1 MAFQQKL
8 WAYSFNPKRGPDY
21 PCPHCLAGSL
31 TLRKD
36 SVRRAGPYHDKSAK
50 LTDSAFIAML
60 DCRACEGSAAVAGYV
75 RKDDIL
81 VPKAIYPAPP
91 IIKVP
96 TATPR
101 AVVVELDAA
110 FALFWVDLSSCA
122 NKIRVS
128 LERLLDS
135 LGIPETPKLAQRI
148 DSAQGADK
156 LRSEVFHA
164 LREVGNVGSHGSQV
178 RREVVLTAFEIYEHQ
193 LDVLFRPSAGSRM
206 ESLAKRIRATKGK

>member
-1 MAFQQKL
+1 M
-8 WAYSFNPKRGPDY
+8 G
-21 PCPHCLAGSL
+21 
-31 TLRKD
+31 
-36 SVRRAGPYHDKSAK
+36 
-50 LTDSAFIAML
+50 ML
-60 DCRACEGSAAVAGYV
+60 DCRACEGSAAVVGYV

-81 VPKAIYPAPP
+81 VPKGIYPAPA
-91 IIKVP
+91 IITVP

-101 AVVVELDAA
+101 TVVVELDAA

-135 LGIPETPKLAQRI
+135 LGLPEFPTLAKRI
-148 DSAQGADK
+148 ESTQGADK

-164 LREVGNVGSHGSQV
+164 LREVGNVGSHGSGV

-193 LDVLFRPSAGSRM
+193 LDILFRPSPGLRI
-206 ESLAKRIRATKGK
+206 ETLAKRIRATKGK